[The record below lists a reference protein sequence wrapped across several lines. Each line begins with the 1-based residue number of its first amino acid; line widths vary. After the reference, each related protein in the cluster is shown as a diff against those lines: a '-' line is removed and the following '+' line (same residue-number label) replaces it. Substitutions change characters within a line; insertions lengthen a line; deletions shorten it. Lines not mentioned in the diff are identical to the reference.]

1 MTKNRSNPI
10 NSIAM
15 SLGRA
20 LLIDLKNLEPWAI
33 AQQDCKTTMFQQVF
47 KSISDIVPEET
58 IEDVVIV
65 QGPKNDVC
73 VYRSGYLLY
82 KIEKPNKKFF
92 DGLKNCQLQLK
103 PVEYEGEE

>member
-15 SLGRA
+15 SVGRA
-20 LLIDLKNLEPWAI
+20 LLLDLKNPEPWAI
-33 AQQDCKTTMFQQVF
+33 MPQDCKTTMFQQVF
-47 KSISDIVPEET
+47 KSISDIAHDET
-58 IEDVVIV
+58 REDVVVV

-82 KIEKPNKKFF
+82 KIEKPNEKFF
-92 DGLKNCQLQLK
+92 EDLKNCQLLLK
-103 PVEYEGEE
+103 SVEYEAG

>member
-20 LLIDLKNLEPWAI
+20 LLVDLENPEPWAVMP
-33 AQQDCKTTMFQQVF
+33 QDCKTTMFQQVF
-47 KSISDIVPEET
+47 ETVCEIVPYKT
-58 IEDVVIV
+58 LEDVVII
-65 QGPKNDVC
+65 QGPSNDIC

-82 KIEKPNKKFF
+82 KVEKPNKKFF
-92 DGLKNCQLQLK
+92 EDLKNCQLQLK